1 MMRIATK
8 RFWRRGRTMVRRVA
22 FFVWATLWPAL
33 AWAQPAAQEEPEPKR
48 FVNQYVFVVLMIA
61 LGIIAVTKPSGR
73 EEKIKERYL
82 DED

>member
-1 MMRIATK
+1 MRRVGIK
-8 RFWRRGRTMVRRVA
+8 RFWRQGMKAAWRAGG
-22 FFVWATLWPAL
+22 FVWAALWPVV
-33 AWAQPAAQEEPEPKR
+33 AWAQPAAQEAPEPKR

-61 LGIIAVTKPSGR
+61 LGIIAITKPSGR